1 MNKPGQGRK
10 PKAGEKRSE
19 RLTSITPSE
28 KKLLV
33 DVLELTRSWGIEQ
46 IRARLEQYP
55 SL

>member
-28 KKLLV
+28 KELLEV
-33 DVLELTRSWGIEQ
+33 VRDLIRLYGIEQ
-46 IRARLEQYP
+46 IRARL
-55 SL
+55 SNWA